1 MGTINQFTENAYWG
15 LFVFWKKLGIMLC
28 KLFILINTCSG
39 FGFYIGIN
47 FLADRVFGGDFLGC
61 ISFGLKH
68 FPYDWSRTMV
78 GSPYLADSKYDS
90 SKRAIH

>member
-1 MGTINQFTENAYWG
+1 
-15 LFVFWKKLGIMLC
+15 MLC

-68 FPYDWSRTMV
+68 FPYD
-78 GSPYLADSKYDS
+78 
-90 SKRAIH
+90 